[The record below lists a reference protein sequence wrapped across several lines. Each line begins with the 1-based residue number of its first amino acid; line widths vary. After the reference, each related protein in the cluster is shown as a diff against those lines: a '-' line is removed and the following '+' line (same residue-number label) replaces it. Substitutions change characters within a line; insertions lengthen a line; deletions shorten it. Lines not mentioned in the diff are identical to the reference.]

1 MTVVRIRHMRMRMLQ
16 WLVLMRV
23 AVRPGG
29 HGFVRVLVVP
39 VVVTVRVL
47 MLQRLMRMRVGM

>member
-16 WLVLMRV
+16 RLMPVRV
-23 AVRPGG
+23 AVRPSG
-29 HGFVRVLVVP
+29 HGIVRVLVVP

-47 MLQRLMRMRVGM
+47 VLQRLMRMHMGM